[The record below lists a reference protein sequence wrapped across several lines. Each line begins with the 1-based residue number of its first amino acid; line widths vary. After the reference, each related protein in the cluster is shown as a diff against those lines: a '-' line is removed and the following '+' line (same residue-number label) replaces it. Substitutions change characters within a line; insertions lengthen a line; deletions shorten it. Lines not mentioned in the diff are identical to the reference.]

1 MAGLS
6 PIEFALKWKGSTT
19 TEKASAQEQ
28 FTDLCHLVGV
38 PTPHEADPTGRD
50 YAFEKGAEKASGGD
64 GFADVWKRGHFA
76 WEYKSQG
83 KDLNAAYQQ
92 LLQYAG
98 ALDNPPLLVVSDL
111 QRFQVHT
118 NFNNTPKVVH
128 EFDLNDLYS
137 NPAEPMRILRAVM
150 TNPEELKPGVTRAE
164 ITKKAAEKFAGLAFK
179 LRARGNESHAVA
191 HFLNKLLFCLFAE
204 DAGLLPPGLIKRLAG
219 NLKAKPDEFGSA
231 LRELFSRMSV
241 GGGNF
246 GAEWIDWFNGGLFDG
261 DEVLYL
267 EPWDIDALREAAAL
281 DWSQVEPAIFG
292 TLFERGLDPD
302 KRSQLGAHYTDRESI
317 MRLVDPVLLEPLR
330 DEFAELQDR
339 VVKIKA
345 SGGRWTAQTPIERHP
360 VKQVNSFL
368 GRVRSVRVL
377 DPACGSGNFLY
388 IALQSLK
395 NLERDVLVW
404 ASTELQIPIGFPEV
418 GPQSVH
424 GLEINPYAAELARVT
439 IWIGEIQWMLQ
450 NGFAY
455 LKNPI
460 LRPLETIECRDAL
473 LAEVDVDIGEADW
486 PKADV
491 IIGNPPFLGGKLL
504 RSNLDSAYVDRL
516 FTVFKNR
523 VPPEAD
529 LVAYWFEKARAAVAE
544 GATKRVGLLATQG
557 IRGGANRRVLQR
569 IKATGDIFLAWS
581 DEPWILDGAAVHISF
596 IGFDNGSEKQRRL
609 NGKSVVAIN
618 SNLTSGLDLT
628 KARRLKENEGI
639 AFMGDTKGG
648 PFDVQSETAQELLA
662 KPNPDGRSNRLV
674 VVPWINGFDIGGR
687 SRGMWIVDFG
697 IDMAEEQA
705 ALYEAPYEYV
715 RKVVRPARISNRREA
730 YARRWWIH
738 MEPRPAMRKA
748 LVELDRFVVTP
759 RVSKHRLFAWA
770 ERGILP
776 DSALIAI
783 ARDDDYTFGV
793 LHSTPHELW
802 ARGMG
807 TQLREVESGF
817 RYTPT
822 TTFETFPFPLPDEG
836 RRAAIAAIARRLDEL
851 RKGWLNPSGVEQ
863 DELKRRTLTVLY
875 NQRPTWLEQAHLQL
889 DEAVLAAYGWPS
901 PLSDDEILE
910 RLLKLNLSRA
920 AAEPL
925 PADGTESG
933 SEAAILAE

>member
-118 NFNNTPKVVH
+118 NFNNTPKVVY

-137 NPAEPMRILRAVM
+137 NPTGPMRILRAVM

-164 ITKKAAEKFAGLAFK
+164 LTKKAAEKFAGLAFK
-179 LRARGNESHAVA
+179 LRSRGNESLAVA

-204 DAGLLPPGLIKRLAG
+204 DAGLLPPGLIKRLAS

-231 LRELFSRMSV
+231 LRELFARMSV

-267 EPWDIDALREAAAL
+267 EPWDIDVLREAAAL
-281 DWSQVEPAIFG
+281 DWSQIEPAIFG

-302 KRSQLGAHYTDRESI
+302 KRSQLGAHYTDRDSI

-330 DEFAELQDR
+330 REFAELQAR
-339 VVKIKA
+339 VAKIKA

-360 VKQVNSFL
+360 LKQVNSFL
-368 GRVRSVRVL
+368 ARIRSVRVL

-404 ASTELQIPIGFPEV
+404 VSSELQIPIGFPEV
-418 GPQSVH
+418 GPRCVH
-424 GLEINPYAAELARVT
+424 GIEINPYAAELARVT

-455 LKNPI
+455 LKDPI
-460 LRPLETIECRDAL
+460 LQSLETIECRDAL
-473 LAEVDVDIGEADW
+473 VREVDGEVREAEW

-491 IIGNPPFLGGKLL
+491 IVGNPPFLGGKLL
-504 RSNLDSAYVDRL
+504 RSNLDSAYVDDL

-529 LVAYWFEKARAAVAE
+529 LVTYWFEKARAAVAD
-544 GATKRVGLLATQG
+544 GATYRVGLLATQG
-557 IRGGANRRVLQR
+557 IRGGANRRVLER
-569 IKATGDIFLAWS
+569 IQMTGSIFLAWS

-596 IGFDNGSEKQRRL
+596 IGFDSGSEKERWL
-609 NGKSVVAIN
+609 NGKAVAAIN
-618 SNLTSGLDLT
+618 SNLTAGLDLT

-648 PFDVQSETAQELLA
+648 PFDVDSATAQELLA
-662 KPNPDGRSNRLV
+662 KPNPDGRSNGSV
-674 VVPWINGFDIGGR
+674 VVPWINGLDITR
-687 SRGMWIVDFG
+687 RPRAMWIVDFG
-697 IDMAEEQA
+697 VNMAEKEA
-705 ALYEAPYEYV
+705 ALYEAPFQYV
-715 RKVVRPARISNRREA
+715 EVHVRPTRAGNRREA
-730 YARRWWIH
+730 YVRNWWLH
-738 MEPRPAMRKA
+738 MEPRPAMRAA
-748 LVELDRFVVTP
+748 LARLDRFIVTP
-759 RVSKHRLFAWA
+759 CISKHRLFAWVPK
-770 ERGILP
+770 GTLP
-776 DSALIAI
+776 DHALIAV
-783 ARDDDYTFGV
+783 ALDDESMFGILQSR
-793 LHSTPHELW
+793 LHNLW
-802 ARGMG
+802 ALRLG
-807 TQLREVESGF
+807 TQLETRP

-822 TTFETFPFPLPDEG
+822 TTFETFPFPQTDQG
-836 RRAAIAAIARRLDEL
+836 HRDAISEAARRLDDL
-851 RKGWLNPSGVEQ
+851 RNGWLDPPGAEQ
-863 DELKRRTLTVLY
+863 EELKNRTLTVLY
-875 NQRPTWLEQAHLQL
+875 NQRPAWLGHVHREL
-889 DEAVLAAYGWPS
+889 DETVLAAYGWPNS
-901 PLSDDEILE
+901 LSDDEILE
-910 RLLKLNLSRA
+910 RLLELNLSRA
-920 AAEPL
+920 AAEHL
-925 PADGTESG
+925 PGDGADGG